1 MITVRFAT
9 LSDAEDLF
17 QWRNELETRMASQNC
32 AEVVW
37 DQHLSWLTAVLEDP
51 QRFLYVGSRV
61 GADKSTIGMCRFDVD
76 VEGEGEGEDAGAEVS
91 INLNPDFRGRGLAQ
105 SMLQESINRF
115 ARDRGEALR
124 LTATIRPSNTASV
137 RIFTEIGFRLASEDS
152 SFGYYVR

>member
-9 LSDAEDLF
+9 LRDAEDLF

-51 QRFLYVGSRV
+51 QRFLYVSSRV
-61 GADKSTIGMCRFDVD
+61 GADKSTIGMCRFDV
-76 VEGEGEGEDAGAEVS
+76 EGARAEVS

-105 SMLQESINRF
+105 SILQESISRF
-115 ARDRGEALR
+115 AQDRGEVLR

-137 RIFTEIGFRLASEDS
+137 RIFTESGFRLASEDG
-152 SFGYYVR
+152 SFGHYVR

>member
-32 AEVVW
+32 AEVEW
-37 DQHLSWLTAVLEDP
+37 DQHLSWLAAVLEDP

-61 GADKSTIGMCRFDVD
+61 GADKTTVGMCRFDV
-76 VEGEGEGEDAGAEVS
+76 EGEGASAEVS

-105 SMLQESINRF
+105 SILQESINRF
-115 ARDRGEALR
+115 AQDRGEALR
-124 LTATIRPSNTASV
+124 LTATIRRSNTASV
-137 RIFTEIGFRLASEDS
+137 RIFTEIGFRLASEDA

>member
-9 LSDAEDLF
+9 LRDAEDLF

-51 QRFLYVGSRV
+51 QRFLYVGSCV
-61 GADKSTIGMCRFDVD
+61 ESDTTNIGMCRFDVD
-76 VEGEGEGEDAGAEVS
+76 GSSAEVS

-105 SMLQESINRF
+105 SILQESISRF
-115 ARDRGEALR
+115 AQDRGEVLR

-137 RIFTEIGFRLASEDS
+137 RIFTESGFRLASEDG
-152 SFGYYVR
+152 SFGHYVR

>member
-51 QRFLYVGSRV
+51 QRVLYVGSCV
-61 GADKSTIGMCRFDVD
+61 ESDTTNIGMCRFDVD
-76 VEGEGEGEDAGAEVS
+76 VDGSSAEVS
-91 INLNPDFRGRGLAQ
+91 INLNPYFRGRGLAQ

>member
-9 LSDAEDLF
+9 LSDAEGLF

-37 DQHLSWLTAVLEDP
+37 DQHLSWLAAVLEDP

-61 GADKSTIGMCRFDVD
+61 GADKSTIGMCRFDV
-76 VEGEGEGEDAGAEVS
+76 EGTSAEVS

-105 SMLQESINRF
+105 SILQESITRF
-115 ARDRGEALR
+115 AHDRGEALR
-124 LTATIRPSNTASV
+124 LTATIRPLNTASV
-137 RIFTEIGFRLASEDS
+137 RIFTEIGFRLAGEDA